1 MKNGRSEVRG
11 KAVLWLEKELRKNMR
26 KGEGKLNKT
35 HMESQTVKKD
45 VKMKVDRMWK
55 WLED

>member
-45 VKMKVDRMWK
+45 VKMKVDRM
-55 WLED
+55 